1 MTSLTIIIL
10 LAVAWLITAVLA
22 IVIYFRKYQLMRDM
36 EMLLLLTGS
45 TYEDPVKEQ
54 RQLFWKNLLTSPS
67 LYLRLSAIVLW
78 ICAVVEIGWRSIYRL
93 IEDPFTAVHVRSGIE
108 NGYIVLIA
116 AAIVFAL
123 VGFTLSQQLQNLSK
137 AFCRLTYVL
146 VELLLMTVLY
156 YLFINPTYCFPIAD
170 MYITPSTVLIT
181 IDLVV
186 VGSWLW
192 LLPKQ
197 SIQPALPRNIKS

>member
-1 MTSLTIIIL
+1 MKNYFTNQLTTS
-10 LAVAWLITAVLA
+10 
-22 IVIYFRKYQLMRDM
+22 
-36 EMLLLLTGS
+36 
-45 TYEDPVKEQ
+45 
-54 RQLFWKNLLTSPS
+54 S
-67 LYLRLSAIVLW
+67 LYLRLSAISLW
-78 ICAVVEIGWRSIYRL
+78 ICAVVEIVWRSIYRL
-93 IEDPFTAVHVRSGIE
+93 IDDPFMVAHVRSGIE
-108 NGYIVLIA
+108 IGYIVLIA

-137 AFCRLTYVL
+137 AFCRLTYAL

-156 YLFINPTYCFPIAD
+156 YLFINPAYCFPIAD

-197 SIQPALPRNIKS
+197 SIQTVTLRKKNLKS

>member
-36 EMLLLLTGS
+36 ELLLVLTGS

-54 RQLFWKNLLTSPS
+54 RQLFWKNLFSSPS
-67 LYLRLSAIVLW
+67 LYLRLSAISLW

-93 IEDPFTAVHVRSGIE
+93 IDDPFMVAHVRSGIE
-108 NGYIVLIA
+108 IGYIVLMA

-123 VGFTLSQQLQNLSK
+123 VGFTLTPLLHDLTK
-137 AFCRLTYVL
+137 AFCRLTYAL
-146 VELLLMTVLY
+146 VVLLLLTVLFHQ
-156 YLFINPTYCFPIAD
+156 FIDPTSCFSIGEL
-170 MYITPSTVLIT
+170 YITHNAVLTT

-186 VGSWLW
+186 AGCWLW
-192 LLPKQ
+192 VLSK
-197 SIQPALPRNIKS
+197 N

>member
-1 MTSLTIIIL
+1 
-10 LAVAWLITAVLA
+10 
-22 IVIYFRKYQLMRDM
+22 MRDM

-45 TYEDPVKEQ
+45 TYEDPKKER
-54 RQLFWKNLLTSPS
+54 RQLFWKNLLTSSS
-67 LYLRLSAIVLW
+67 LYLRLSAISLW

-93 IEDPFTAVHVRSGIE
+93 IDDPFIVAHVRSGI
-108 NGYIVLIA
+108 GIAYGVLVA
-116 AAIVFAL
+116 VAIVFAL
-123 VGFTLSQQLQNLSK
+123 VGFTLTPLLHNLTK
-137 AFCRLTYVL
+137 AFCRLTYAL
-146 VELLLMTVLY
+146 VVLLLLTVLY
-156 YLFINPTYCFPIAD
+156 YLFINPAYCFPIAD

-197 SIQPALPRNIKS
+197 SIQTVTLRKKNLKS